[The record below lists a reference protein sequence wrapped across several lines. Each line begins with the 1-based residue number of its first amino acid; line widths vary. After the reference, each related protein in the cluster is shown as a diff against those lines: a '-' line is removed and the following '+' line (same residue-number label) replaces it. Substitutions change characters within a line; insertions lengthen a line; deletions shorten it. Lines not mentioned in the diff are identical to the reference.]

1 MSSNVASL
9 VERIQSIASNA
20 SHDITQDQE
29 ARATLL
35 QASRELTAT
44 LEQPD
49 EVISLVAFSGGRN
62 MCVRLA
68 IDLQLFE
75 ILAGASEP
83 LTADQLASE
92 CNAEKGL
99 VSRIVRTLAGMG
111 FASQVKAVEG
121 EAAFVPTA
129 VTKHMTMPSA
139 QAGIKFL

>member
-1 MSSNVASL
+1 
-9 VERIQSIASNA
+9 
-20 SHDITQDQE
+20 
-29 ARATLL
+29 
-35 QASRELTAT
+35 
-44 LEQPD
+44 
-49 EVISLVAFSGGRN
+49 

-92 CNAEKGL
+92 CNTEKGL
-99 VSRIVRTLAGMG
+99 VSRIVRTLAGMD

-121 EAAFVPTA
+121 EAAFVSTA